1 MAKWFYVVDGQEAG
15 PIESAE
21 LKRLATSG
29 RLKPQDKLRREDM
42 SEWHRA
48 SQVKGL
54 FNSVVSATS
63 SSPHEATMTA
73 APPASDGP
81 ASSTANGNG
90 TTRNATPNFGDATG
104 ASTHDHST
112 HATDRIR
119 GQVSSVWEDLR
130 ALNFWEEIV
139 PIDATNIRRM
149 VKDPVILAVIVAAI
163 APLLI
168 MTLPKNLYLTAFAM
182 LFAFVWGMVFKHY
195 IVRTPVSWKIL
206 LCAMFFTGIVG
217 MFMLGQLYEFVLPR
231 SYRLMS
237 DSQNPIVKLFGYVFQ
252 VGPCEELC
260 KILPVVA
267 YLVWKRRNAD
277 PKTCILIGVFSGLGF
292 AVFEN
297 LDYVQVAVGSALVRT
312 VEHGPN
318 RVWQGFQEGVEGAM
332 ANALFRSLSC
342 VFSHAIYTGIF
353 SYFLTLAFLTGRRYI
368 ALSLT
373 GLALSAAIHGL
384 YDWSWDFQQ
393 TLPSVIIA
401 AAFILFYA
409 YLLKLNALTE
419 NGPSLAPAS
428 SPN

>member
-15 PIESAE
+15 PIEPVD

-29 RLKPQDKLRREDM
+29 RLKPQDKLRRDGM

-48 SQVKGL
+48 SEVKGL
-54 FNSVVSATS
+54 FSGGPSATS
-63 SSPHEATMTA
+63 SSAHAATLTA
-73 APPASDGP
+73 APPATDGF
-81 ASSTANGNG
+81 ASSTTDG
-90 TTRNATPNFGDATG
+90 TGTG
-104 ASTHDHST
+104 ASATPKSDSASAQAGHDHST
-112 HATDRIR
+112 HTTDRMR
-119 GQVSSVWEDLR
+119 GGMSSVLTDLR
-130 ALNFWEEIV
+130 SLNFWEEIV

-168 MTLPKNLYLTAFAM
+168 VTLPENLYLTAFGM

-195 IVRTPVSWKIL
+195 IVRTEVSWKTL
-206 LCAMFFTGIVG
+206 LSSTFFTGIVG
-217 MFMLGQLYEFVLPR
+217 MFLLGRCYVLLLPR
-231 SYRLMS
+231 AYLSMCHS
-237 DSQNPIVKLFGYVFQ
+237 ENYVISLLGFLFQ
-252 VGPCEELC
+252 VGLWEESC

-267 YLVWKRRNAD
+267 YLLWKRRNAD
-277 PKTCILIGVFSGLGF
+277 PKVCILIGVFSGLGF

-297 LDYVQVAVGSALVRT
+297 LDYVQVAVGNALVRT

-318 RVWQGFQEGVEGAM
+318 RVLQGFQEGVEGAM

-353 SYFLTLAFLTGRRYI
+353 SYFLTVAFLTGRRYI

-373 GLALSAAIHGL
+373 GLVVSAAIHGF
-384 YDWSWDFQQ
+384 YDWSWRFQQ
-393 TLPSVIIA
+393 TLPSIIIA

-409 YLLKLNALTE
+409 YLLKLQALTE
-419 NGPSLAPAS
+419 NGPSLEPSAS
-428 SPN
+428 AN